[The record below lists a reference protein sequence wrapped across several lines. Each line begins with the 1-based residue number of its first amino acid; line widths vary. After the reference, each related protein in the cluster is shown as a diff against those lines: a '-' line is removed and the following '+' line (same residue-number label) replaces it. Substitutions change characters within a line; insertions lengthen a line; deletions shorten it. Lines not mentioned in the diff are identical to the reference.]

1 VAASATNIPEIPV
14 KKGPAADFPPG
25 KMNVPMRVLVIY
37 CHPDETS
44 FASALH
50 KAAIEGLTEAG
61 HAVTDLDLYG
71 EGFKPVL
78 TREELTEYSAS
89 PRYFKSVEKYAN
101 QLASAD
107 AIVAIYP
114 TWWYG
119 MPAMLKGYFD
129 RVWAPGIA
137 YDVTPDD
144 KVETKRL
151 AHIRRIAVVTT
162 YGSPWWL
169 IRLYLGDPER
179 KLWKRTI
186 RTLCAPDC
194 RLGWYVHYD
203 MDKKPPF
210 RLDKFLAH
218 VKTEMALL

>member
-1 VAASATNIPEIPV
+1 
-14 KKGPAADFPPG
+14 
-25 KMNVPMRVLVIY
+25 MRVLVIY

-50 KAAIEGLTEAG
+50 KAAIESLTGAG
-61 HAVTDLDLYG
+61 HSVTDLDLYG

-78 TREELTEYSAS
+78 SLEERIEYSNS
-89 PRYFKSVEKYAN
+89 PLYVKSVEKYAN
-101 QLASAD
+101 QLAAVD
-107 AIVAIYP
+107 ALVAVYP

-137 YDVTPDD
+137 YDVKPDGG
-144 KVETKRL
+144 VETKRL

-169 IRLYLGDPER
+169 IRLYMGDPER
-179 KLWKRTI
+179 KLWGRGI
-186 RTLCAPDC
+186 RRLCARDC
-194 RLGWYVHYD
+194 RLDWHAHYD
-203 MDKKPPF
+203 MDHTTQP
-210 RLDKFLAH
+210 RLDRFLARISSS
-218 VKTEMALL
+218 MARW